1 METKTKTSTFAA
13 KRVSNETRV
22 EIELK
27 LSPGEIN
34 LNSGLGFLDHLLT
47 SLAHHAGWSLSL
59 SCEGDLDVD
68 DHHSAEDI
76 AITLGAVLK
85 AAIAERG
92 AIVRFG
98 SAYAPLDEALARAVI
113 DVSGR
118 PWASIDLGLE
128 REKLGDLSAENIG
141 HFLESLATNA
151 GLCLHVDVLK
161 GKNDHHRAEA
171 AFKALAL
178 ALKEALAPIAR
189 YEGGKAGG
197 VNSTKGPAVLS
208 VARKDEA
215 GTGYGS

>member
-76 AITLGAVLK
+76 AITLGAVL
-85 AAIAERG
+85 AAAVAERG
-92 AIVRFG
+92 AIARFG
-98 SAYAPLDEALARAVI
+98 SAYAPLDEALARAVV

-118 PWASIDLGLE
+118 AWASIDLGLE
-128 REKLGDLSAENIG
+128 REKLGDLSAENVG
-141 HFLESLATNA
+141 HFLESFAANA

-161 GKNDHHRAEA
+161 GENDHHRAEA

-178 ALKEALAPIAR
+178 ALKEALAPLASC
-189 YEGGKAGG
+189 EGAKSGG

-208 VARKDEA
+208 VARKDET